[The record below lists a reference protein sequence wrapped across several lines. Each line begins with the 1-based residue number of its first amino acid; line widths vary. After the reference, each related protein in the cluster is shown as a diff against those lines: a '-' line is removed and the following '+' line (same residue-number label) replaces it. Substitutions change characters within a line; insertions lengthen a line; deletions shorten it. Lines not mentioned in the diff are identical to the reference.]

1 MVQARKLLLVEDEP
15 MVAALLRETL
25 VTAGFDVLIA
35 YSALEAKAS
44 AKKFDPD
51 IAILDI
57 NLGAG
62 PTGVDLAF
70 LLHKSYPGI
79 ALALLTKHPD
89 LRTAGFDKDD
99 APPGCGFIRKDMVT
113 NSRHIVEAIEAVV
126 ASRESFREDIDPSRP
141 LSNLTSAQIE
151 ALRLVA
157 QGYTNTEIAKRR
169 NTSVRAV
176 EQLLGAVFSNLGIDV
191 DGPINPR
198 VEAVRRFI
206 TAAGTPERSQ

>member
-1 MVQARKLLLVEDEP
+1 
-15 MVAALLRETL
+15 MVAALLQETL
-25 VTAGFDVLIA
+25 TAAGFEVLIA
-35 YSALEAKAS
+35 YSALEAKS
-44 AKKFDPD
+44 RAKQFDPD

-62 PTGVDLAF
+62 PSGVDLAF

-89 LRTAGFDKDD
+89 LRTAGFGKDD
-99 APPGCGFIRKDMVT
+99 VPPGCGFIRKDMVT
-113 NSRHIVEAIEAVV
+113 NSQHIVEAIENVIV
-126 ASRESFREDIDPSRP
+126 SQEHFREDVDPKRP
-141 LSNLTSAQIE
+141 LGNLTSAQIE

-157 QGYTNTEIAKRR
+157 QGYTNAEIAKRR

-176 EQLLGAVFSNLGIDV
+176 EQLLGAVFTSLGIEV
-191 DGPINPR
+191 EGPINPR

-206 TAAGTPERSQ
+206 TAAGTPERS

>member
-1 MVQARKLLLVEDEP
+1 
-15 MVAALLRETL
+15 MVAALLKETL
-25 VTAGFDVLIA
+25 EAAGFEVLIA
-35 YSALEAKAS
+35 YSALEAKAR
-44 AKKFDPD
+44 AKQFDPD

-62 PTGVDLAF
+62 PSGVDLSF

-89 LRTAGFDKDD
+89 LRTAGFNKEDV
-99 APPGCGFIRKDMVT
+99 PPGCGFIRKDMVT
-113 NSRHIVEAIEAVV
+113 NSQHILEAIESVI
-126 ASRESFREDIDPSRP
+126 ASTENFRQDGDPSRP
-141 LSNLTSAQIE
+141 LGKLTSAQVK

-157 QGYTNTEIAKRR
+157 QGYTNAEIAKRR

-176 EQLLGAVFSNLGIDV
+176 EQLLASVFTNLQIDV

-206 TAAGTPERSQ
+206 SAAGTPER